1 MQPTGEF
8 SDLMALMARLR
19 RECAWDKQQTNQSLI
34 PYAIEETYE
43 LIEAIYDGDYEDI
56 KGELGDVLL
65 QVVFHATLYA
75 EQGQFTMRDVIY
87 TLQDKLI
94 RRHPHVF
101 ARDVL
106 TTEAQVTERWQQ
118 IKAQENAERAARG
131 KPPRRVLDVVK
142 AAPALQQAQAL
153 QTAAGK
159 LGFDWDNLDEVV
171 AKLEE
176 EIAELKAILPPNLAH
191 PLDSQLDATTRH
203 ALTLELGDCF
213 FALVNIARKLGID
226 SETAALS
233 CVHKFRSRFGY
244 IEDALTAQGK
254 TLDDTDLATMDAL
267 WQQAKQAENH
277 PKNF

>member
-8 SDLMALMARLR
+8 SDLLALMARLR
-19 RECAWDKQQTNQSLI
+19 RDCAWDKKQTNQSLI

-43 LIEAIYDGDYEDI
+43 LIEAIYDGDSEDI

-101 ARDVL
+101 DRDVL
-106 TTEAQVTERWQQ
+106 TTESQVAARWQQ
-118 IKAQENAERAARG
+118 IKAQEAAERAARG

-153 QTAAGK
+153 QAAAGK
-159 LGFDWDNLDEVV
+159 LGFDWDRLDDVV
-171 AKLEE
+171 AKLDEE
-176 EIAELKAILPPNLAH
+176 VNELKAVLPPDLTT
-191 PLDSQLDATTRH
+191 PLDADTRH

-233 CVHKFRSRFGY
+233 CVHKFKSRFGY

-254 TLDDTDLATMDAL
+254 TFDDTDLAEMDTL
-267 WQQAKQAENH
+267 WQQAKQAESH
-277 PKNF
+277 SKNR

>member
-8 SDLMALMARLR
+8 SDLLALMARLR
-19 RECAWDKQQTNQSLI
+19 RDCAWDKKQTNQSLI

-43 LIEAIYDGDYEDI
+43 LIEAIYDGDSEDI

-101 ARDVL
+101 DRDVL
-106 TTEAQVTERWQQ
+106 TTESQVAARWQQ
-118 IKAQENAERAARG
+118 IKAQEAAERAARG

-153 QTAAGK
+153 QAAAGK
-159 LGFDWDNLDEVV
+159 LGFDWDRFCL
-171 AKLEE
+171 LYTSPSPRF
-176 EIAELKAILPPNLAH
+176 I
-191 PLDSQLDATTRH
+191 S
-203 ALTLELGDCF
+203 G
-213 FALVNIARKLGID
+213 
-226 SETAALS
+226 
-233 CVHKFRSRFGY
+233 SRM
-244 IEDALTAQGK
+244 ASSA
-254 TLDDTDLATMDAL
+254 
-267 WQQAKQAENH
+267 
-277 PKNF
+277 